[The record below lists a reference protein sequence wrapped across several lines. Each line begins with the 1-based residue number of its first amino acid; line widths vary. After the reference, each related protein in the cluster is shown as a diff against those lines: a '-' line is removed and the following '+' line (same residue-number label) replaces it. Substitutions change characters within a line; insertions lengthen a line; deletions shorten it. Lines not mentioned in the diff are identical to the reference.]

1 MPAIRDKSIL
11 VVDDSPIYRRLI
23 SGHLEQWGF
32 RVTVAQS
39 GVEGWEIL
47 KRPGSPN
54 LVVSDWVMP
63 GMDGLELCRK
73 VRETRS
79 ADCYVYIILLTSKD
93 GHTDLISALEAGA
106 DDYLVKPFDDQELKA
121 RLFVGKRIVDLQQEL
136 VVAREAMRHAATH
149 DGLTGL
155 LNRHEGVEAMRRELS
170 RSCRENTPLTV
181 ILADI
186 DHFKKVNDQLGH
198 LAGDEVLV
206 EMGRRLRSQTRP
218 YDLVVRYGGEE
229 FLLVLP
235 SCDLTSALIRAD
247 QIRASIAS
255 QPFSTSVQPQTI
267 TVSMGVA
274 VMDGQVEPPVQD
286 LLHLADMGLYKAK
299 REGRNRVEHINPAE
313 AKSKA
318 ALLV

>member
-1 MPAIRDKSIL
+1 MPTSWDKSIL

-23 SGHLEQWGF
+23 TGHLEQWGF
-32 RVTVAQS
+32 TVTVAQS

-73 VRETRS
+73 VRAAQS
-79 ADCYVYIILLTSKD
+79 ADSYVYIILLTSKD
-93 GHTDLISALEAGA
+93 THTDLISALEAGA
-106 DDYLVKPFDDQELKA
+106 DDYLVKPFDEQELKA

-155 LNRHEGVEAMRRELS
+155 ANRSAGMETLRRELA
-170 RSCRENTPLTV
+170 RSFRQGTPLTV

-186 DHFKKVNDQLGH
+186 DHFKKVNDQWGH
-198 LAGDEVLV
+198 IVGDEVLV
-206 EMGRRLRSQTRP
+206 EMGRRLRTQLRP
-218 YDLVVRYGGEE
+218 YDLVARYGGEE

-235 SCDLTSALIRAD
+235 DCDLTSALIRAD
-247 QIRASIAS
+247 QIRGFVAS
-255 QPFSTSVQPQTI
+255 QPFTTSVQPQAI

-274 VMDGQVEPPVQD
+274 VVNEKTELPLEEV
-286 LLHLADMGLYKAK
+286 LHLADVGLYKAK
-299 REGRNRVEHINPAE
+299 SEGRNRVEHISPGE
-313 AKSKA
+313 AKNRRG
-318 ALLV
+318 LLE